1 MDMCIIQLEMKHCEV
16 GGCQGPS
23 YTNIGVFKNKKQA
36 KQFMKKDKLFKK
48 YFGSQNINQ
57 SLWPIAIWNA
67 PMEDK

>member
-36 KQFMKKDKLFKK
+36 KQFMKKDKVFK
-48 YFGSQNINQ
+48 
-57 SLWPIAIWNA
+57 NA
-67 PMEDK
+67 LVHEILKKVCGQ